1 MRWILVVLP
10 TVYYLVLKPI
20 KQFFYA
26 FFLDSQ
32 PTVHQKFI
40 HFPRHSSA
48 VGESNFHMVEYRIID
63 NISQWLNFQA
73 SSTLWSRQ
81 LHFVIVLQSLAV
93 QVAFQ
98 FIGMKYLLCRAEQEC
113 EKMMSWGS
121 RQAWKKFELSLIS
134 GMAAFSLSFDAR
146 SQSCQWSQWICC
158 RRSSFLRSIEP
169 LPYWCQ
175 LAFIQSRRAPFYS
188 LCAVLC
194 CCCEKHESR
203 EKKEGELA
211 RELNFTC
218 VRVYILWNWNRGEP
232 KERRRRSSLSE
243 SEISSRDSTVR
254 CSSFPWQLINSTVF
268 ALACWQAFLTGS
280 SSIVEEDDGTT
291 AFSSLFL
298 LFILGFSYDNL
309 EMAKSCIMSSL
320 FLFFLFWVVPCSL
333 SQRVKK

>member
-1 MRWILVVLP
+1 MVLVVLLFPINSSMSVGESRQSPWKSYANAVANIRRSTPLKLCQISDFLCVSRLVRWILVVLP
-10 TVYYLVLKPI
+10 TVYYSILEPI
-20 KQFFYA
+20 KHFFTP
-26 FFLDSQ
+26 FFLDFST
-32 PTVHQKFI
+32 TVHQKFI

-158 RRSSFLRSIEP
+158 CRRSSFFTVDRAASLLMSTRVYPITESSVLLAVCCP
-169 LPYWCQ
+169 LLWK
-175 LAFIQSRRAPFYS
+175 AR
-188 LCAVLC
+188 V
-194 CCCEKHESR
+194 SR
-203 EKKEGELA
+203 EERGRASE
-211 RELNFTC
+211 
-218 VRVYILWNWNRGEP
+218 RVEFHMC
-232 KERRRRSSLSE
+232 ESLH
-243 SEISSRDSTVR
+243 
-254 CSSFPWQLINSTVF
+254 
-268 ALACWQAFLTGS
+268 
-280 SSIVEEDDGTT
+280 IVK
-291 AFSSLFL
+291 L
-298 LFILGFSYDNL
+298 
-309 EMAKSCIMSSL
+309 K
-320 FLFFLFWVVPCSL
+320 
-333 SQRVKK
+333 

>member
-1 MRWILVVLP
+1 
-10 TVYYLVLKPI
+10 
-20 KQFFYA
+20 
-26 FFLDSQ
+26 
-32 PTVHQKFI
+32 
-40 HFPRHSSA
+40 
-48 VGESNFHMVEYRIID
+48 MVEYRIID

-158 RRSSFLRSIEP
+158 CRRSSFLRSIEP

-194 CCCEKHESR
+194 TS
-203 EKKEGELA
+203 LA
-211 RELNFTC
+211 R
-218 VRVYILWNWNRGEP
+218 RKR
-232 KERRRRSSLSE
+232 E
-243 SEISSRDSTVR
+243 S
-254 CSSFPWQLINSTVF
+254 
-268 ALACWQAFLTGS
+268 
-280 SSIVEEDDGTT
+280 
-291 AFSSLFL
+291 
-298 LFILGFSYDNL
+298 
-309 EMAKSCIMSSL
+309 
-320 FLFFLFWVVPCSL
+320 
-333 SQRVKK
+333 

>member
-1 MRWILVVLP
+1 MKIICKCSSQHSPLYSLEALP
-10 TVYYLVLKPI
+10 NFR
-20 KQFFYA
+20 FFVCLAQCGGFSLSYQQCIIHYWNQSNKFFTP
-26 FFLDSQ
+26 FFLDFST
-32 PTVHQKFI
+32 TVHQKFI

-175 LAFIQSRRAPFYS
+175 LAFIQSRRVEYIW
-188 LCAVLC
+188 
-194 CCCEKHESR
+194 
-203 EKKEGELA
+203 EL
-211 RELNFTC
+211 
-218 VRVYILWNWNRGEP
+218 G
-232 KERRRRSSLSE
+232 
-243 SEISSRDSTVR
+243 
-254 CSSFPWQLINSTVF
+254 
-268 ALACWQAFLTGS
+268 
-280 SSIVEEDDGTT
+280 
-291 AFSSLFL
+291 
-298 LFILGFSYDNL
+298 
-309 EMAKSCIMSSL
+309 
-320 FLFFLFWVVPCSL
+320 
-333 SQRVKK
+333 

>member
-1 MRWILVVLP
+1 
-10 TVYYLVLKPI
+10 
-20 KQFFYA
+20 
-26 FFLDSQ
+26 
-32 PTVHQKFI
+32 
-40 HFPRHSSA
+40 
-48 VGESNFHMVEYRIID
+48 MVEYRIID

-158 RRSSFLRSIEP
+158 CRRSSFLRSIEP

-194 CCCEKHESR
+194 CCCCEKHESR

-218 VRVYILWNWNRGEP
+218 VRVYILWNWNRGSRKRGGGGVLSLNP
-232 KERRRRSSLSE
+232 KFQVGTLLS
-243 SEISSRDSTVR
+243 DAVL
-254 CSSFPWQLINSTVF
+254 FHD
-268 ALACWQAFLTGS
+268 S
-280 SSIVEEDDGTT
+280 SSIPPY
-291 AFSSLFL
+291 L
-298 LFILGFSYDNL
+298 LWPADRHS
-309 EMAKSCIMSSL
+309 
-320 FLFFLFWVVPCSL
+320 
-333 SQRVKK
+333 

>member
-1 MRWILVVLP
+1 MKIICKCSSQHSPLYSLEALP
-10 TVYYLVLKPI
+10 NFR
-20 KQFFYA
+20 FFVCLAQCGGFSLSYQQCTIQYWNQSNIFLRP
-26 FFLDSQ
+26 FFLDFST
-32 PTVHQKFI
+32 TVHQKFI

-218 VRVYILWNWNRGEP
+218 VRVYILWNWNRGSRKRGGGGVLSLNP
-232 KERRRRSSLSE
+232 KFQVGTLLS
-243 SEISSRDSTVR
+243 DAVL
-254 CSSFPWQLINSTVF
+254 FHD
-268 ALACWQAFLTGS
+268 S
-280 SSIVEEDDGTT
+280 SSIPPY
-291 AFSSLFL
+291 L
-298 LFILGFSYDNL
+298 LWPADRHS
-309 EMAKSCIMSSL
+309 
-320 FLFFLFWVVPCSL
+320 
-333 SQRVKK
+333 